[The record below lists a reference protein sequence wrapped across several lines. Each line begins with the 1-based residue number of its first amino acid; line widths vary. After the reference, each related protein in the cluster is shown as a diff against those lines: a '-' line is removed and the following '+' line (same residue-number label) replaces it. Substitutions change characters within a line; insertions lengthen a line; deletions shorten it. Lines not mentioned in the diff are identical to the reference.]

1 MTTKDLSVRSREGLT
16 SHDLVSAYH
25 GSSRPETSTGHNA
38 HERPSS
44 ALGGLQ
50 PMQTTQTCAG
60 VRHCW
65 TRVPSAPGV

>member
-1 MTTKDLSVRSREGLT
+1 MRCLTRMTTKDLSVRSREGLT

-50 PMQTTQTCAG
+50 P
-60 VRHCW
+60 RLH
-65 TRVPSAPGV
+65 RPAPG